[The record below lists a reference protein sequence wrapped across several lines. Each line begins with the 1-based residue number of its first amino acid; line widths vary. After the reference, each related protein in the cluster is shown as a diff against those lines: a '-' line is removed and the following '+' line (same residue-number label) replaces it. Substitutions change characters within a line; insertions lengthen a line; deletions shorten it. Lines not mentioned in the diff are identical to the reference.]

1 MKKADIEQIKISRH
15 KIWKERLMLE
25 QVILSTPT
33 GRERSLLT
41 EANIALMLVLDKLN
55 EATLEE

>member
-55 EATLEE
+55 EAIIEE